1 MKTLLQTIFALFSKK
16 RKKGVLIVV
25 DGGDGS
31 GKATQ
36 TKLLLERI
44 ARMRKAQTTDF
55 PRYNT
60 NHLGGLIRE
69 CLDGKRGNFIALDSR
84 IASVLYAA
92 DRFETLPMIRKW
104 LEEGNVVIL
113 DRYVSANQ
121 IHQGGK
127 IQDPEARQEF
137 LSWLDKLE
145 FEIFGLPRPDIIVYL
160 HVPVEISVELARARA
175 AEKGQAPD
183 SAEKDTRHQLE
194 SQQSALA
201 IVKGANNWV
210 KVECAPEGKL
220 LSREA
225 IHENIFNA
233 IKHLI

>member
-1 MKTLLQTIFALFSKK
+1 MKTLLRKIFPFFF
-16 RKKGVLIVV
+16 KKGVLIVV

-44 ARMRKAQTTDF
+44 GRMRKAQTTDF
-55 PRYNT
+55 PRYDT
-60 NHLGGLIRE
+60 NLLGGLLRE

-84 IASVLYAA
+84 IASVVYAA

-104 LEEGNVVIL
+104 LDLGNVVIL

-127 IQDPEARQEF
+127 IQDSKARQEF
-137 LSWLDKLE
+137 LLWLDKLE
-145 FEIFGLPRPDIIVYL
+145 FGVFGLPRPDIIVYL
-160 HVPVEISVELARARA
+160 HVPVEISVELARKRA
-175 AEKGQAPD
+175 VEKGQEPD
-183 SAEKDTRHQLE
+183 TAEKDIRHQLE

-201 IVKGANNWV
+201 IVKSSNNWV
-210 KVECAPEGKL
+210 KVDCAPDGKL
-220 LSREA
+220 LSREV
-225 IHENIFNA
+225 IHESIFNA
-233 IKHLI
+233 VKHLI